1 MTSTFFLF
9 GGLERL
15 ILVAVYFKRR
25 LGCWSANVLEYSE
38 DLQLRPVL
46 MKQQCKTA
54 LGLWTQ

>member
-15 ILVAVYFKRR
+15 ILVAVYFERR
-25 LGCWSANVLEYSE
+25 HCWSANVLEYSE
-38 DLQLRPVL
+38 DLQLRPVH